1 MGKTK
6 IPSVFDD
13 TFNEKSYERK
23 ISDRIYVP
31 ADNEFV
37 RSLYEQSEDG
47 ILTLKKDLELSKKDE
62 KRLKLISK
70 QMTKQKG
77 RIKFLPIILL
87 VAFIFAIFSV
97 VVAFKNPI
105 LKAVLI
111 KAGETAAGAKCEI
124 ETVDL
129 RLLDSKL
136 TLKGVA
142 VANKKEPMKNLAEV
156 SNLVLDFDLVQ
167 LLKGRMVA
175 DELAVEGIQL
185 GTARETSGA
194 LPEKEQK
201 KVVKE
206 TKPEDIALSVANIVK
221 EQTGLSK
228 EGITEVFA
236 QFNPETVVKSVYDQM
251 SSPEIIKNLEP
262 QAKAIVT
269 GWQTESQTL
278 NKNVNDFTTSSQ
290 QLVATDISKI
300 SDPVQLKK
308 LLDNLKT
315 VSDNAQTIKTQVE
328 NAGQKLKTD
337 VDTVQT
343 ISLSL
348 KNAVDSDM
356 KLLNDQLNALSNINL
371 KDMTNLFSGEL
382 NGPAIQLFRKYAP
395 IAQSAIAKVQEF
407 QTSGSKKAEK
417 KPKKQN
423 ARRAPGR
430 TVEYRRDNIPDF
442 LIRKT
447 VLSGLDA
454 KTGFALSGTI
464 TNISND
470 CDKLDAPLGLN
481 VKLNRSA
488 KTTEMLDAIID
499 MRKNRTAKAL
509 TAKLSGTGYNFSK
522 LTIPNVNMS
531 GLPYLSGAA
540 SFNAN
545 LAFDT
550 DLSFDLNGALSVMDA
565 LIEVKPFEPAFAY
578 SMYTRAIENIN
589 KLNLST
595 LAKYTPQS
603 LLDLDIKTD
612 LDKILSE
619 NLSKIFKSEI
629 AAVRAELESKVSA
642 EIEKLIAPIDSELH
656 LFDDLKALVSGD
668 TSAYASMEKKVNA
681 KMAEI
686 EAKLKEKA
694 NAATDNTIKQAT
706 DQLPDELK
714 NNEAVNDAIN
724 NTLDKFKK
732 KLF

>member
-1 MGKTK
+1 MSKTK
-6 IPSVFDD
+6 IPSVFND

-23 ISDRIYVP
+23 ISDKIYVP

-37 RSLYEQSEDG
+37 RTLYETSEDG
-47 ILTLKKDLELSKKDE
+47 VISLKKDLALSKQDE

-70 QMTKQKG
+70 QMKKQKG
-77 RIKFLPIILL
+77 RIKFLPIIL
-87 VAFIFAIFSV
+87 VIAFIFALISV
-97 VVAFKNPI
+97 VLAFKNPI

-136 TLKGVA
+136 TVKGIA
-142 VANKKEPMKNLAEV
+142 VANKNQPMKNLAEV

-185 GTARETSGA
+185 GTDRTVSGA
-194 LPEKEQK
+194 LPEKEKK
-201 KVVKE
+201 KVEKE
-206 TKPEDIALSVANIVK
+206 TKPEDIAISVGNFVK
-221 EQTGLSK
+221 DQTGLSK
-228 EGITEVFA
+228 EGITEVFS

-251 SSPEIIKNLEP
+251 SSPDIIKNLEP

-269 GWQTESQTL
+269 GWQTESETL
-278 NKNVNDFTTSSQ
+278 NKQVTEFTASAQ
-290 QLVATDISKI
+290 ELVATDISKI

-315 VSDNAQTIKTQVE
+315 VSDNAQSIKGSVE

-337 VDTVQT
+337 IDTVQN

-356 KLLNDQLNALSNINL
+356 KLLNDQLNTLSNINL

-395 IAQSAIAKVQEF
+395 IAETALAKVEEF
-407 QTSGSKKAEK
+407 QTSGAKKAEK
-417 KPKKQN
+417 KPKKQE
-423 ARRAPGR
+423 AWRAPGR
-430 TVEYRRDNIPDF
+430 TVEYRKDNVPDF

-470 CDKLDAPLGLN
+470 CDKLDEPVGLN

-522 LTIPNVNMS
+522 LTIPNVNMN

-540 SFNAN
+540 SFNAG

-550 DLSFDLNGALSVMDA
+550 DMSFDLDGALSVMDA

-595 LAKYTPQS
+595 LASYT
-603 LLDLDIKTD
+603 
-612 LDKILSE
+612 
-619 NLSKIFKSEI
+619 
-629 AAVRAELESKVSA
+629 
-642 EIEKLIAPIDSELH
+642 
-656 LFDDLKALVSGD
+656 
-668 TSAYASMEKKVNA
+668 
-681 KMAEI
+681 
-686 EAKLKEKA
+686 
-694 NAATDNTIKQAT
+694 
-706 DQLPDELK
+706 
-714 NNEAVNDAIN
+714 
-724 NTLDKFKK
+724 
-732 KLF
+732 

>member
-1 MGKTK
+1 MAKTK
-6 IPSVFDD
+6 IPSVFND

-23 ISDRIYVP
+23 IDDKIYVP
-31 ADNEFV
+31 ADKEFV
-37 RSLYEQSEDG
+37 KTLYETSEDG
-47 ILTLKKDLELSKKDE
+47 VISLKKDLELSKQQE

-70 QMTKQKG
+70 QMKKQKG
-77 RIKFLPIILL
+77 RIKFLPIIL
-87 VAFIFAIFSV
+87 VFAFIFALISV
-97 VVAFKNPI
+97 VLAFKNPI

-124 ETVDL
+124 ESVNL
-129 RLLDSKL
+129 KLLDSKL
-136 TLKGVA
+136 TVQGIA
-142 VANKKEPMKNLAEV
+142 VANKNQPMKNLAEV

-185 GTARETSGA
+185 GTDRETSGA
-194 LPEKEQK
+194 LPEKEKK
-201 KVVKE
+201 KVEKE
-206 TKPEDIALSVANIVK
+206 TTPEDFAISIENLVK

-236 QFNPETVVKSVYDQM
+236 QFNPETVVQSVYNQM

-269 GWQTESQTL
+269 GWQSESETL
-278 NKNVNDFTTSSQ
+278 NKNVTEFTASAQ
-290 QLVATDISKI
+290 ELVATDISKI

-315 VSDNAQTIKTQVE
+315 VNDNAQTIKSQVE

-337 VDTVQT
+337 VDTVQN

-356 KLLNDQLNALSNINL
+356 KLLNDQLNTLSNLNL

-382 NGPAIQLFRKYAP
+382 NGPAIQLLKKYAP
-395 IAQSAIAKVQEF
+395 IAETALAKVQEF

-417 KPKKQN
+417 KPKKKE
-423 ARRAPGR
+423 AWRASGR
-430 TVEYRRDNIPDF
+430 TVEYRKDNVPDF

-470 CDKLDAPLGLN
+470 CDKLDEPVGLN

-509 TAKLSGTGYNFSK
+509 TANLSGTGYNFSK
-522 LTIPNVNMS
+522 LTIPNVNMN

-540 SFNAN
+540 SFNAG

-550 DLSFDLNGALSVMDA
+550 DMSFDLDGALSVMDA

-595 LAKYTPQS
+595 LAKYTPQT

-656 LFDDLKALVSGD
+656 IFDDLKALVSGD

-681 KMAEI
+681 KMAEV
-686 EAKLKEKA
+686 ENKLKEKA
-694 NAATDNTIKQAT
+694 NAATDNAVKQAT

-714 NNEAVNDAIN
+714 NNDAVNDTIN

-732 KLF
+732 LF

>member
-1 MGKTK
+1 MAK

-23 ISDRIYVP
+23 ISDKIYVP

-47 ILTLKKDLELSKKDE
+47 ILTLKKDLALSKKDE

-70 QMTKQKG
+70 QMKKQKG

-87 VAFIFAIFSV
+87 VAFIFAIFSIV
-97 VVAFKNPI
+97 IAFKNPI

-175 DELAVEGIQL
+175 DELAVEGIQI
-185 GTARETSGA
+185 GTARTTSGA
-194 LPEKEQK
+194 LPEKEK
-201 KVVKE
+201 KNKEVKE
-206 TKPEDIALSVANIVK
+206 TKPEDIALSVSNFVQQ
-221 EQTGLSK
+221 QTGLSK
-228 EGITEVFA
+228 EGITEVFS

-251 SSPEIIKNLEP
+251 SSPEVIKNLEP

-269 GWQTESQTL
+269 SWQTESETL
-278 NKNVNDFTTSSQ
+278 TKNVNDFTTSAQ
-290 QLVATDISKI
+290 ELVATDISKI

-315 VSDNAQTIKTQVE
+315 VSDNAKTIKSSVE

-337 VDTVQT
+337 IDTVQN
-343 ISLSL
+343 ISVSF

-356 KLLNDQLNALSNINL
+356 KLLNDQLNTLSNINL

-382 NGPAIQLFRKYAP
+382 DGPAIQLFKKYAP
-395 IAQSAIAKVQEF
+395 IAETALVKVQEF
-407 QTSGSKKAEK
+407 QTSGAKKAEK
-417 KPKKQN
+417 KPKKKE
-423 ARRAPGR
+423 AWRAPGR
-430 TVEYRRDNIPDF
+430 TVEYRKDNVPDF

-447 VLSGLDA
+447 VLSGFDA
-454 KTGFALSGTI
+454 KSGFALSGTI

-470 CDKLDAPLGLN
+470 CDKLDQPVGMN

-509 TAKLSGTGYNFSK
+509 TANLSGTGYNFSK
-522 LTIPNVNMS
+522 LTIPNVNVS
-531 GLPYLSGAA
+531 GLPYLSGSA
-540 SFNAN
+540 SFNAG

-550 DLSFDLNGALSVMDA
+550 DMSFDLNGALSVVDA
-565 LIEVKPFEPAFAY
+565 LLEVKPFEPAFAY

-595 LAKYTPQS
+595 LAKYTPQT

-619 NLSKIFKSEI
+619 NLSKIFKSEV
-629 AAVRAELESKVSA
+629 AAIRAELESKVTA

-656 LFDDLKALVSGD
+656 IFEDIKALINGD

-694 NAATDNTIKQAT
+694 NAATDNAVKQAT
-706 DQLPDELK
+706 DQLPDEIK

>member
-1 MGKTK
+1 MSK
-6 IPSVFDD
+6 IPSIFND
-13 TFNEKSYERK
+13 TFNEKSYEHK
-23 ISDRIYVP
+23 IANRIYVP
-31 ADNEFV
+31 ADKEFV
-37 RSLYEQSEDG
+37 KTLYTQTEDG
-47 ILTLKKDLELSKKDE
+47 LITLKEDLSLSDKDV

-70 QMTKQKG
+70 QMKKQKG
-77 RIKFLPIILL
+77 RIKFLPIILFF
-87 VAFIFAIFSV
+87 AFIFAIISV
-97 VVAFKNPI
+97 ILAFKNPI

-111 KAGETAAGAKCEI
+111 KAGESAAGAKCEI
-124 ETVDL
+124 ESVDL

-136 TLKGVA
+136 TVKGVA
-142 VANKKEPMKNLAEV
+142 VANKNEPMKNLAEV

-185 GTARETSGA
+185 GTDRKVSGA
-194 LPEKEQK
+194 LPEKAKEK

-206 TKPEDIALSVANIVK
+206 TKPEDIAVSITDFVK

-228 EGITEVFA
+228 EGITEVFS

-251 SSPEIIKNLEP
+251 SSPEVIKNLEP
-262 QAKAIVT
+262 QAKEIVT
-269 GWQTESQTL
+269 SWQTESEKL
-278 NKNVNDFTTSSQ
+278 NKNVTDFTSSAQ
-290 QLVATDISKI
+290 ELVSTDISKI

-315 VSDNAQTIKTQVE
+315 VSDNAKTIKNSVE

-337 VDTVQT
+337 IDTVSN
-343 ISLSL
+343 ISVSL

-382 NGPAIQLFRKYAP
+382 NGPAIQLLKKYVP
-395 IAQSAIAKVQEF
+395 IAQTVMAKVEEF

-417 KPKKQN
+417 KPKKQD
-423 ARRAPGR
+423 AWRAPGR
-430 TVEYRRDNIPDF
+430 TVEYRKDNVPDF

-447 VLSGLDA
+447 ILSGLDA

-464 TNISND
+464 NNISND
-470 CDKLDAPLGLN
+470 CNKLDKPVDLSL
-481 VKLNRSA
+481 KLNRSA
-488 KTTEMLDAIID
+488 KTTEILDAIID
-499 MRKNRTAKAL
+499 MRKNRNAKAL
-509 TAKLSGTGYNFSK
+509 TAKLSGNGYNFSK
-522 LTIPNVNMS
+522 LTIPNVNVN

-540 SFNAN
+540 SFNAG

-550 DLSFDLNGALSVMDA
+550 DMSFDLDGALSVVDA

-595 LAKYTPQS
+595 LANYTPQT
-603 LLDLDIKTD
+603 LLDLNITTD
-612 LDKILSE
+612 LDKILSQ
-619 NLSKIFKSEI
+619 NLTKIFNSEI
-629 AAVRAELESKVSA
+629 AAIRSELQSKVSD

-656 LFDDLKALVSGD
+656 IFEDLKALVNGD

-686 EAKLKEKA
+686 ENKLKEKA
-694 NAATDNTIKQAT
+694 NAATDNAVKQAT
-706 DQLPDELK
+706 DQLPDEIK

-732 KLF
+732 KIF